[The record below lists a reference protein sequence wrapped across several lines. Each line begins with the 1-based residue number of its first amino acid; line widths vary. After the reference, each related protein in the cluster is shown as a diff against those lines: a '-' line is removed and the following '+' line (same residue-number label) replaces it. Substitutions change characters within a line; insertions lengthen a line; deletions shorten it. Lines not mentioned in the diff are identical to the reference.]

1 VTAEIGFRSRC
12 WSASGIDPVVYRN
25 SSGPLKKLVII
36 SVSDSFSV
44 LDVFDG
50 IWRPTVGLRRAVRD
64 PRPLVRPELLA
75 QIVSADKAVP
85 LSRVAIQP
93 LGGVLHPGE
102 DDLEPGVVATS
113 P

>member
-12 WSASGIDPVVYRN
+12 WSTSGIDPVVYRN

-50 IWRPTVGLRRAVRD
+50 IRRPTVGAQTCRSRPTGMTLR
-64 PRPLVRPELLA
+64 E
-75 QIVSADKAVP
+75 
-85 LSRVAIQP
+85 
-93 LGGVLHPGE
+93 
-102 DDLEPGVVATS
+102 
-113 P
+113 